1 MAATADPTFFATPAL
16 FRRWLK
22 QHCAGAQQLWVGY
35 HKVGAATPSMTWQQS
50 VDQALCFGW
59 IDGIRKSID
68 RDRYMIRFSPRKPGS
83 SWSAVNIKRVN
94 ELIEQGLMMPT
105 GLTAFAARK
114 ENRSGIYSYEQRSA
128 DLPDIYLKRMHA
140 NRAAAAFFLAQAP
153 SYRKKVIWWVVSAKQ
168 EATRL
173 RRLEQ
178 LIADSANGLQ
188 IGQFAAR

>member
-1 MAATADPTFFATPAL
+1 VPATADPSFFATPAL

-22 QHCAGAQQLWVGY
+22 QHCASARQLWVGY
-35 HKVGAATPSMTWQQS
+35 HKVGAMTPNLTWQQS

-59 IDGIRKSID
+59 IDGVRKNID
-68 RDRYMIRFSPRKPGS
+68 RNRYMIRFTPRKPAS
-83 SWSAVNIKRVN
+83 TWSAVNIKRVN
-94 ELIEQGLMMPT
+94 ELIEQGLMMPH
-105 GLTAFAARK
+105 GLKAFEARK

-128 DLPDIYLKRMHA
+128 DLPDIYLKRMRA
-140 NRAAAAFFLAQAP
+140 NRAAAAFFSAQVP

-178 LIADSANGLQ
+178 LIADSSNRLLIQ
-188 IGQFAAR
+188 QFAAR